1 MKRIQKKSVILTS
14 LIFTIILL
22 LNIIPFSAKAE
33 EQRGKPQALSWL
45 KEMGEESG
53 EWKNAGLPNFTCN
66 AMAVLREE
74 KNETDSTFL
83 TKWEQEHTVLNVD
96 ELAHLAWARGSQ
108 SYLDTAWEWQNE
120 DGGFGLTESYASDV
134 YDTMLVLLAQEAV
147 WEKDG
152 LEEITDSTDCL
163 LYTSPSPRDT
173 R

>member
-33 EQRGKPQALSWL
+33 EQRGKPQVLSWL

-108 SYLDTAWEWQNE
+108 SYLDTAWE
-120 DGGFGLTESYASDV
+120 
-134 YDTMLVLLAQEAV
+134 
-147 WEKDG
+147 
-152 LEEITDSTDCL
+152 
-163 LYTSPSPRDT
+163 
-173 R
+173 